1 MGRGPSQFDIKN
13 YSPKAIKRDY
23 KNIIEKQNFTNADVQ
38 EGTYSG
44 LGITF
49 KVTKDSRGHY
59 TLTNDVPVSSN
70 HPRMLFANLSKT
82 GVKKKIAELVK
93 QAKTS
98 STANKKSMSTK
109 EVGIILRDLKRMG
122 WLKQGGKI
130 TDNQIDNFLN
140 QYK

>member
-1 MGRGPSQFDIKN
+1 
-13 YSPKAIKRDY
+13 
-23 KNIIEKQNFTNADVQ
+23 
-38 EGTYSG
+38 
-44 LGITF
+44 
-49 KVTKDSRGHY
+49 
-59 TLTNDVPVSSN
+59 
-70 HPRMLFANLSKT
+70 MLFDNLSKT

-109 EVGIILRDLKRMG
+109 EVGPILRDLQRMG